1 MIYVPSWPTLSFQGM
16 RSKLH
21 LKHRNHIK
29 ALFPSEITERNRD
42 KGAPSGEAL
51 VLNIGAGHF
60 LMFLS
65 FIQLYFLE

>member
-1 MIYVPSWPTLSFQGM
+1 MIYVPSWPALNFQGK

-29 ALFPSEITERNRD
+29 ALFPSEITERNRH
-42 KGAPSGEAL
+42 KGALSGEAGA
-51 VLNIGAGHF
+51 LNIEAGRL
-60 LMFLS
+60 LMILS